1 MREMREEKKE
11 KLIGREMREKN
22 KKEREKGKN
31 ERIMKDIQ
39 NEDVGQARRPKQHP
53 PPQQSLLSTRMTLVQ
68 ETLASLLRHEVSAD

>member
-1 MREMREEKKE
+1 MREEKKE

-53 PPQQSLLSTRMTLVQ
+53 PTQQSLLSTRMTLVQ
-68 ETLASLLRHEVSAD
+68 ETLASLLRHEESAD